1 MYINIKALVDEMDAL
16 HAELESLPEGCLVT
30 HKRKNDKKYY
40 GHQITV
46 NGKHKEKYIKLKDYP
61 RWRMLFNRRAAVKRR
76 LREIYGLIKGRK
88 RAVLKYRALQQE
100 ARAAMTRKLKA
111 EAALHGAFLPE
122 ELVHYT
128 SRGEFVRSKSELNI
142 ANYLHFHG
150 VDYIYEMSVQVAKGK
165 YLYPDFSVKVDG
177 EWVYIEHLGK
187 LEDPEYAARWE
198 EKKALYA
205 AAGIIEGVNLI
216 CTREYYGH
224 LDMQEIDM
232 QLRQHGIIR

>member
-16 HAELESLPEGCLVT
+16 HAELESLPKGCLVT

-40 GHQITV
+40 GHQTTV

-61 RWRMLFNRRAAVKRR
+61 RWRALFDRRTAVKKR
-76 LREIYGLIKGRK
+76 LREIYGILKGK
-88 RAVLKYRALQQE
+88 KHLVMKYRALQEE
-100 ARAAMTRKLKA
+100 ARAAAARKLNA
-111 EAALHGAFLPE
+111 EAALHGAFRPE

-128 SRGEFVRSKSELNI
+128 ARGEFVRSKSELNM
-142 ANYLHFHG
+142 ANYLHFKG
-150 VDYIYEMSVQVAKGK
+150 VNYIYEMAVQVAKGV
-165 YLYPDFSVKVDG
+165 YLYPDFSILVDG
-177 EWVYIEHLGK
+177 TWIYIEHLGM
-187 LEDPEYAARWE
+187 LEDPEYAARWA

-224 LDMQEIDM
+224 LDMQEIDLL
-232 QLRQHGIIR
+232 LRQYGIIR